1 VAGLFTNQIKM
12 ERLKKIIFEVLVRN
26 QETCKIG
33 SDGDYS
39 QEQCVFAWDFDLVS
53 EEIAKIVSDNF
64 EHKKCMPDGI
74 NSKEE
79 HEEYLKAIGYEKYVK
94 DLQHHKDT
102 TVGLYSFDK
111 ELDNIFE
118 NIPNKEGCKTSV
130 EAYLVQQ
137 IEYLK
142 SIVFRIS

>member
-1 VAGLFTNQIKM
+1 M
-12 ERLKKIIFEVLVRN
+12 EGLKKIIFEVLVRN

-39 QEQCVFAWDFDLVS
+39 QEQCVFAWGFDLVS
-53 EEIAKIVSDNF
+53 DEIVKMVSDNF
-64 EHKKCMPDGI
+64 EPKKIIPDGI

-79 HEEYLKAIGYEKYVK
+79 HEEYLKSIGYEKYVK
-94 DLQHHKDT
+94 DLQHHKET
-102 TVGLYSFDK
+102 IVGLYAFDK
-111 ELDNIFE
+111 KLDNIFE
-118 NIPNKEGCKTSV
+118 NIPDKKGCKTSV

>member
-1 VAGLFTNQIKM
+1 M
-12 ERLKKIIFEVLVRN
+12 EQLKKQILALLEENTTDERSSTGTTGERIIYAPYNDIVEY
-26 QETCKIG
+26 I
-33 SDGDYS
+33 
-39 QEQCVFAWDFDLVS
+39 
-53 EEIAKIVSDNF
+53 IKIVSDNF
-64 EHKKCMPDGI
+64 EPKKCMPDGI
-74 NSKEE
+74 NSKKE
-79 HEEYLKAIGYEKYVK
+79 HEEYLKAISYEKYVK

-102 TVGLYSFDK
+102 TVGLFAFDK

-142 SIVFRIS
+142 SIVFRVS